1 MSNPPTVWDGVLRRL
16 CAELPEFV
24 LDTWIAPL
32 GGRTVGDRLLLAA
45 PSNLHRK
52 RVESRFLP
60 LIRRCASL
68 EADREIEVVVE
79 LAEPEARL
87 AATSP
92 RTQDPIPTS
101 PRPASQPRAI
111 GRLGSAPSQP
121 KLPYTFETFVVGP
134 ANALAREA
142 SLAVARSRQPGV
154 SPLLLVGPSGT
165 GKSHLARAV
174 NAEARACGLPRAVYA
189 SAESFTSG
197 LTSSIYT
204 RQTSGFKRRFRD
216 DCDLLIIEDIQ
227 FFQGKVATQLELF
240 HTIEYLRLVGKNVVL
255 TADRL
260 PRDLPKLD
268 PRLSSEMSS
277 GLVAMIEP
285 PDSQLRREIL
295 RAKAARGGVRLPDD
309 CLDRLVESI
318 RGSVRDLEGVLRQL
332 VASSTLMNRP
342 IDLALTDEAL
352 LKVIPPGAGLDELS
366 VASVIDAV
374 AAFFG
379 VTPRELASRTRR
391 HAVLIP
397 RQLAMYLCRRYTDA
411 TLTEIGQALGRDH
424 PSVRNAIEKVEREI
438 LERAP
443 LRYQVEALA
452 ARIECGPRSSNAP

>member
-1 MSNPPTVWDGVLRRL
+1 M
-16 CAELPEFV
+16 
-24 LDTWIAPL
+24 
-32 GGRTVGDRLLLAA
+32 
-45 PSNLHRK
+45 HR
-52 RVESRFLP
+52 
-60 LIRRCASL
+60 
-68 EADREIEVVVE
+68 
-79 LAEPEARL
+79 
-87 AATSP
+87 
-92 RTQDPIPTS
+92 
-101 PRPASQPRAI
+101 
-111 GRLGSAPSQP
+111 
-121 KLPYTFETFVVGP
+121 
-134 ANALAREA
+134 
-142 SLAVARSRQPGV
+142 
-154 SPLLLVGPSGT
+154 
-165 GKSHLARAV
+165 
-174 NAEARACGLPRAVYA
+174 
-189 SAESFTSG
+189 
-197 LTSSIYT
+197 
-204 RQTSGFKRRFRD
+204 
-216 DCDLLIIEDIQ
+216 
-227 FFQGKVATQLELF
+227 
-240 HTIEYLRLVGKNVVL
+240 

-391 HAVLIP
+391 HAV
-397 RQLAMYLCRRYTDA
+397 ADA
-411 TLTEIGQALGRDH
+411 YAQCGRFH
-424 PSVRNAIEKVEREI
+424 
-438 LERAP
+438 
-443 LRYQVEALA
+443 
-452 ARIECGPRSSNAP
+452 GRSR